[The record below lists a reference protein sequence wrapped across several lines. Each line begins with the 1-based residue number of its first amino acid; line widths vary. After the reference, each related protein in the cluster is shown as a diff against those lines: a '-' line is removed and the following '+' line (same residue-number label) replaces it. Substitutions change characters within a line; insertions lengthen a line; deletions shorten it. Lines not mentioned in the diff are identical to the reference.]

1 MLAVLTGWDP
11 AGVGACK
18 MPEPWDDA
26 RREAVSA
33 NRCSFLTRGAIPAE
47 RCADDHSRHGS
58 HPVAKRQV
66 SFAQFKGGRVNRGTE
81 LAGTTGPQ
89 LMATIRQQV
98 AANRRAFAKPEVKAW
113 CARRW
118 RFLFLNEAVKDP
130 VALDHATRRFWDR
143 RSPRQRIAEYYL
155 LGEAQAAWRDEQPE
169 PTVARIEKT
178 TFVACPGLLNGLLP
192 VRDFHKQLPR
202 IQQRFS
208 MRVLRADAHPARGCE
223 ANVADLL
230 RALNEGQGRDVHGD
244 EIPPLS
250 AVPPGDVFMLGY
262 SKGAADL
269 LTLLVKHPA
278 IRSRVRCI
286 FTWAGAIGG
295 SEIADQTAGK
305 FARSRLQQQALA
317 IASDAK
323 MFLPGAL
330 KLGKNAISRVHE
342 FDTAAAVQDLT
353 TKVRRAFLAEHAAA
367 LDALDLPMFYF
378 SGATRLS
385 EVPWSQ
391 RAGFRALSR
400 IDQFNDM
407 QVTRANASLPMPMA
421 TDLGAL
427 RGHHWDL
434 AYPSFQKRRWL
445 NNTYHPFPKEAAL
458 ASIVILAAELGL
470 ID

>member
-1 MLAVLTGWDP
+1 VDRA
-11 AGVGACK
+11 
-18 MPEPWDDA
+18 
-26 RREAVSA
+26 
-33 NRCSFLTRGAIPAE
+33 
-47 RCADDHSRHGS
+47 
-58 HPVAKRQV
+58 
-66 SFAQFKGGRVNRGTE
+66 TE
-81 LAGTTGPQ
+81 LAGTTALRP
-89 LMATIRQQV
+89 MAAIRQQV
-98 AANRRAFAKPEVKAW
+98 AANRRAFAAPEVKAW

-169 PTVARIEKT
+169 PTAARIEKT

-192 VRDFHKQLPR
+192 VRDFQKQLPR
-202 IQQRFS
+202 IQQRFG

-230 RALNEGQGRDVHGD
+230 RALNEGQGREADGG

-250 AVPPGDVFMLGY
+250 AVPPGDVFMIGY

-278 IRSRVRCI
+278 IRSRVRCV

-295 SEIADQTAGK
+295 SEIADQAAGN
-305 FARSRLQQQALA
+305 FGRSLLQQQALR

-323 MFLPGAL
+323 IFLPTGL
-330 KLGKNAISRVHE
+330 KLGKQAIGRLHE
-342 FDTAAAVQDLT
+342 FDTAAAVRDLT
-353 TKVRRAFLAEHAAA
+353 TGVRRAFLAEHTAA

-391 RAGFRALSR
+391 RSGFRALSR
-400 IDQFNDM
+400 IDRFNDM
-407 QVTRANASLPMPMA
+407 QVTRTSASLPMPMA
-421 TDLGAL
+421 TDLGTL

-434 AYPSFQKRRWL
+434 AYSSFQKRRWL

-458 ASIVILAAELGL
+458 ASIVTLAAELGL